1 MFYYDY
7 TYWLI
12 IGPAILITLF
22 AQLRVSSTFRRYG
35 QVASRRGCTGAMAA
49 QTVLEAHGV
58 RGVRI
63 ERIRGSLSDH
73 YDPRTNVIRLSDDVY
88 GSNSVAALGVAAHEA
103 GHAVQYAE
111 NYSPIRIRNAIIPV
125 CNFGSQAGIVL
136 LFIGLLF
143 NSELLFGLGV
153 LFFGLMVVF
162 QLVTLPVEFNASAR
176 AMETLK
182 STQLLE
188 EDELSGAR
196 KVLSAAAMT
205 YVAALLMSTAQL
217 LRYVILFSN
226 NNRRRR

>member
-35 QVASRRGCTGAMAA
+35 RVASRRGYTGAMAA
-49 QTVLEAHGV
+49 QMVLEAHGV
-58 RGVRI
+58 WGVRI
-63 ERIRGSLSDH
+63 ERVRGSLSDH

-111 NYSPIRIRNAIIPV
+111 NYSPIRLRNAILPV
-125 CNFGSQAGIVL
+125 CNFGSQAGIL
-136 LFIGLLF
+136 LLLIGLLF

-176 AMETLK
+176 AMETLE
-182 STQLLE
+182 STHLLE

-196 KVLSAAAMT
+196 KVLSAAALT
-205 YVAALLMSTAQL
+205 YVAALLMSVAQL
-217 LRYVILFSN
+217 LRYIILFSN

>member
-35 QVASRRGCTGAMAA
+35 RIAGRRGYTGAMAA
-49 QTVLEAHGV
+49 QKVLEAHGV
-58 RGVRI
+58 RDVRI
-63 ERIRGSLSDH
+63 ERVRGSLSDH

-88 GSNSVAALGVAAHEA
+88 GSTSVAALGVAAHEA

-111 NYSPIRIRNAIIPV
+111 DYGPIRVRNAIIPV
-125 CNFGSQAGIVL
+125 CNFGSQAGLVL
-136 LFIGLLF
+136 LVIGLLF

-162 QLVTLPVEFNASAR
+162 QLITLPVEFNASAR
-176 AMETLK
+176 AMETLR
-182 STQLLE
+182 SAALLD
-188 EDELSGAR
+188 EDELPGAR
-196 KVLSAAAMT
+196 SVLTAAALT
-205 YVAALLMSTAQL
+205 YVAALLMALAQL
-217 LRYVILFSN
+217 LRYLVLFSN
-226 NNRRRR
+226 QNRRRD

>member
-35 QVASRRGCTGAMAA
+35 RVASRRGYTGAMAA
-49 QTVLEAHGV
+49 QMVLEAHGV

-63 ERIRGSLSDH
+63 ERVRGSLSDH

-111 NYSPIRIRNAIIPV
+111 NYSPIRLRNAILPV
-125 CNFGSQAGIVL
+125 CNFGSQAGIL
-136 LFIGLLF
+136 LLLIGLLF

-176 AMETLK
+176 AMETLE
-182 STQLLE
+182 STHLLE

-196 KVLSAAAMT
+196 KVLSAAALT
-205 YVAALLMSTAQL
+205 YVAALLMSVAQL
-217 LRYVILFSN
+217 LRYIILFSN